1 MSSCAY
7 VYPLALYVRQGND
20 DRAMDQQ
27 RCVHYTRR
35 EERFTYGKCTS
46 IPIDKFAD
54 AISLIYK
61 QWDEDYPYKNL
72 LNGHFR
78 PQIGPKSCFSNVSPS
93 DYDAVSTI
101 GNTAAMR
108 KFSEHL
114 PAHKLGL
121 WGQGESRYLSQS
133 GSNAHSNLYYE
144 GQPFK
149 VPANVLAKLK
159 QATQKERQMLQ
170 KYL

>member
-20 DRAMDQQ
+20 DHAMDQQ

-78 PQIGPKSCFSNVSPS
+78 PQIGPESCFNHVQPR

-101 GNTAAMR
+101 GNTAAMVE
-108 KFSEHL
+108 FSQHL
-114 PAHKLGL
+114 PDHKLGL
-121 WGQGESRYLSQS
+121 WGQAGEH
-133 GSNAHSNLYYE
+133 SNAHGNLYFE
-144 GQPFK
+144 GEPFK
-149 VPANVLAKLK
+149 VSKEAIQKLEMATRREREVLH
-159 QATQKERQMLQ
+159 T
-170 KYL
+170 YI